1 MGSGDIYRHDCFY
14 RDPEFGEFLAKYIV
28 FLAPTRSG
36 DWVVRLLTSR
46 ENMRPRSPPCFHGD
60 PYPGYFLG
68 VPGPPLTFDTWVD
81 LRALS
86 ELDADDVRALVARG
100 VMKCVGQLPGAT
112 MAEVID
118 CTAGAADTTMEQEWA
133 LRDQLARLR

>member
-1 MGSGDIYRHDCFY
+1 MDSGDIYRHDRFY
-14 RDPEFGEFLAKYIV
+14 RDPEFGELLAKYIV

-36 DWVVRLLTSR
+36 DWVARLLTSR
-46 ENMRPRSPPCFHGD
+46 ENMRPRIPPCFHGD

-86 ELDADDVRALVARG
+86 DLDADDVRALVAGG
-100 VMKCVGQLPGAT
+100 VMREVGRLSNAQLI
-112 MAEVID
+112 EIIN
-118 CTAGAADTTMEQEWA
+118 CTAGAVDTTVEQERA
-133 LRDQLARLR
+133 LRDLLATLR